1 MRAAS
6 RTVIWN
12 GYCCKLRGGKPVF
25 NFLVFASFFLGVT
38 TLLCLI
44 RVIVGPSLGDRIIG
58 INVIGTK
65 TLVLIAI
72 TAALLKE
79 TFFIDVVLV
88 YALISFIG
96 SFVIAR
102 EIFETSGGDDAD
114 D

>member
-1 MRAAS
+1 MD
-6 RTVIWN
+6 
-12 GYCCKLRGGKPVF
+12 
-25 NFLVFASFFLGVT
+25 NFFLFASFFLGVT

-65 TLVLIAI
+65 TIVLIAI
-72 TAALLKE
+72 IAALLKE
-79 TFFIDVVLV
+79 SFFIDVVLV

-102 EIFETSGGDDAD
+102 EINEASGERERDD
-114 D
+114 